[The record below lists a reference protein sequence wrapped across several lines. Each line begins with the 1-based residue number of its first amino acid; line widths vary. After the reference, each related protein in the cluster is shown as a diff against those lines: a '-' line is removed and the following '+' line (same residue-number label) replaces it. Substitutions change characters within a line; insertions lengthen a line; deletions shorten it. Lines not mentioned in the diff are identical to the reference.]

1 MARNKGNFIFAA
13 NFQVKMQEALDPRVV
28 VSAKADLI
36 NKETWPYDGDTI
48 YLYNGLI
55 VGVAEEK
62 SAYMLVDITKVTES
76 DYSGWVRIDAG
87 AAVQVE
93 VVDNLESDASDKAL
107 SAKQGKVLMNEINTV
122 IGKLAGVYTYRGS
135 KATFAE
141 LPKEGLVAGDVWNV
155 EEKVGEHAAGTNWAW
170 TGEAWDALAGSIDLS
185 SYYNKSEVE
194 ALVNVEKERAEAAEA
209 ALSLRIETNATGISE
224 AKSAAAVNLGKIDS
238 ITKTIGEI
246 NTLNTAQSER
256 LVLLENAVFGEA
268 GEGGEQLSIVDIV
281 NQNSQNIT
289 LLQEKDEELAGL
301 ISTLSGKVDV
311 LNGDANVE
319 GSVDNKINAAFN
331 WIYVEA
337 PEVEE

>member
-93 VVDNLESDASDKAL
+93 VVDNLESDASEKAL

-141 LPKEGLVAGDVWNV
+141 LPVEGLVVGDVWNV

-170 TGEAWDALAGSIDLS
+170 TGEAWDALAGTIDLS

-194 ALVNVEKERAEAAEA
+194 ALVNVEKERAESAEA
-209 ALSLRIETNATGISE
+209 ALNLRIETNASGVSE

-246 NTLNTAQSER
+246 NELNTAQSER

-268 GEGGEQLSIVDIV
+268 GEGEELSIVEIV
-281 NQNSQNIT
+281 NQNSQNII

-311 LNGDANVE
+311 LNGDASVE
-319 GSVDNKINAAFN
+319 GSVDNKINAAFS
-331 WIYVEA
+331 WIDVEA

>member
-141 LPKEGLVAGDVWNV
+141 LPEEGLVAGDVWNV

-170 TGEAWDALAGSIDLS
+170 TGEAWDALAGTIDLS

-194 ALVNVEKERAEAAEA
+194 ALVNVEKERAKAAEA

-331 WIYVEA
+331 WIDVEA